1 MPSNSD
7 APSSGLSSLFGT
19 CRCGA
24 DGTRPF
30 TVVIGTASAWP
41 AGATS
46 ALLRLAHGIGP
57 ALRQLIISLTA
68 ILAVALVCGTEAA
81 SAQTSNVP
89 AQVSPNNAL
98 VLGPPTD
105 DGPVVVRASFEVQEL
120 NEINEEKET
129 FEFTGVLTL
138 KWHDKRQAFDPA
150 AVGVNEKIY
159 QGDYQFNE
167 ISPSWFPQIVLVNSS
182 GSIEQQG
189 VVLRALPN
197 GTQIL
202 MTMISAAAKT
212 KFNLRRFPFDGQRLE
227 AVFEVLGF
235 DDGEV
240 VLQVEPETARSVV
253 SELWLPQWIITGIDM
268 SIRDRPASYAGH
280 SNVASAF
287 VMSVDVQRE
296 SFYLSRLVIL
306 PLIVIVLLSF
316 SVFWMDRS
324 SLGDR
329 ISVSFIGIL
338 TAVAYQVV
346 MNDMLPRIAYMTWIN
361 GFLNFSFL
369 LMVGTV
375 IINLVVGG
383 LVQQGRSEVAH
394 RIDRL
399 CRWIF
404 PLTYFVLILILFGVA
419 FLFF

>member
-1 MPSNSD
+1 MLNQRTKK
-7 APSSGLSSLFGT
+7 L
-19 CRCGA
+19 
-24 DGTRPF
+24 
-30 TVVIGTASAWP
+30 
-41 AGATS
+41 
-46 ALLRLAHGIGP
+46 ALLAV
-57 ALRQLIISLTA
+57 T
-68 ILAVALVCGTEAA
+68 LAVAVLCGVGFAA
-81 SAQTSNVP
+81 AQPVVGP
-89 AQVSPNNAL
+89 ANEPPQAAPSTAF
-98 VLGPPTD
+98 VLGPPKD
-105 DGPVVVRASFEVQEL
+105 DGPVVVRASFEVQEI
-120 NEINEEKET
+120 NEINEEEET

-150 AVGVNEKIY
+150 AAGVNEKIY

-167 ISPSWFPQIVLVNSS
+167 ISPSWFPQIVLVNNS

-189 VVLRALPN
+189 VVLEALPD
-197 GTQIL
+197 GTQTL
-202 MTMISAAAKT
+202 LAKISAVAKT

-235 DDGEV
+235 DDSEV
-240 VLQVEPETARSVV
+240 VLQVEPETARSVI
-253 SELWLPQWIITGIDM
+253 SELWLPQWTITGIDM
-268 SIRDRPASYAGH
+268 SSRERPASYAGRRG
-280 SNVASAF
+280 VASAF
-287 VMSVDVQRE
+287 VIGVDVQRE

-306 PLIVIVLLSF
+306 PLVVIVLLSF
-316 SVFWMDRS
+316 SVFWMDRA

-383 LVQQGRSEVAH
+383 LEQQGRAEAAH
-394 RIDRL
+394 RVDHL

-404 PLTYFVLILILFGVA
+404 PLAYLVLILVLFGVA
-419 FLFF
+419 FLLF